1 MRFLHGHRARRHH
14 QRRQKLKRAGG
25 LAAVFAVFGPG
36 ILAGLSDDDPAGIT
50 TYSIMGAD
58 HGYRLL
64 WVLLASTL
72 LLILFHGLAAR
83 LGVITGKGLLA
94 LVRERHG
101 ERAAVALLVPLVLA
115 NIGTL
120 VAEFAGVAAAA
131 GLAGIPRGPAVLAAA
146 ILVCVLVLG
155 ASFHRVEHV
164 LLVLSAV
171 FVAYIGAG
179 VLARPDIG
187 EATHGLLV
195 PGLGSGSGALLAAVA
210 CIGTTLAPW
219 GLTFMQSYVADKR
232 LEPSALKYERI
243 DVATGAVMTGVIGAF
258 IIVASA
264 ATLHPAG
271 RSIDSAADAALAL
284 EPLAGRMASLLF
296 GGGLLGAALLAAA
309 VVPMATAYSVSEAFG
324 HEGRLDDPPRK
335 ARVFYGSFVVSV
347 AVAAGIVV
355 VPSVPLIPV
364 IFLSQVLNAVLLL
377 PLLIVLRRL
386 VLSRELMGDHV
397 LRPTGRVL
405 SLVSTVAVAVSVVLL
420 GVESL

>member
-14 QRRQKLKRAGG
+14 RRRQKLRRAGG
-25 LAAVFAVFGPG
+25 AAAVFAVFGPG

-101 ERAAVALLVPLVLA
+101 ERAAVALLVPLVVA
-115 NIGTL
+115 NVGTL

-131 GLAGIPRGPAVLAAA
+131 GLAGIPRGPAVIVAA
-146 ILVCVLVLG
+146 IVVCVLVLG
-155 ASFHRVEHV
+155 SSFHRVEHV
-164 LLVLSAV
+164 LLVLSGV

-179 VLARPDIG
+179 VLAHPDVG
-187 EATHGLLV
+187 DAAHGLLV

-210 CIGTTLAPW
+210 CLGTTLAPW

-271 RSIDSAADAALAL
+271 QSIDSAADAALAL

-324 HEGRLDDPPRK
+324 HEGRLDDPPRQ
-335 ARVFYGSFVVSV
+335 ARVFYGSFVVAV
-347 AVAAGIVV
+347 VVAAGIVV
-355 VPSVPLIPV
+355 VPTVPLIPV
-364 IFLSQVLNAVLLL
+364 IYLSQVLNAVLLL

-386 VLSRELMGDHV
+386 VLDRELMGGHV
-397 LRPTGRVL
+397 LHPLGRVL
-405 SLVSTVAVAVSVVLL
+405 SLAATIAVAASVVLL